1 LCDNHA
7 ETIIYIAQVFLRIP
21 DRPASVLRK
30 QKMSI
35 EIKKLGKQDI
45 DKFIELI
52 RVFEDVFEMK
62 NFKMPDK
69 NYLQQLL
76 EKNSFFVFVAL
87 SDDKVIAGLTSY
99 TLQQYYSTSPLVYL
113 YDLAVKTEFQRQGIG
128 KMLMSA
134 ITNYCKE
141 IGVEEVFVQADEE
154 DRYAIEF
161 YHSTGATAEKV
172 IHFSYLLKVK

>member
-1 LCDNHA
+1 
-7 ETIIYIAQVFLRIP
+7 
-21 DRPASVLRK
+21 
-30 QKMSI
+30 MSI

-113 YDLAVKTEFQRQGIG
+113 YDLAVKTEFQRQGIPF
-128 KMLMSA
+128 KREQEFKLTYKDVVLPQKYFA
-134 ITNYCKE
+134 D
-141 IGVEEVFVQADEE
+141 FVVMDKIILEAK
-154 DRYAIEF
+154 AIECLTDS
-161 YHSTGATAEKV
+161 HVKQTLN
-172 IHFSYLLKVK
+172 YLAASKLKLGLLVNFGEDSLNYKRVVL